1 MSSSPGGG
9 SQPNFIPGIGRVP
22 NVSEGDVLSTA
33 HINQLSDAV
42 RRVAPASGSNFILG
56 PAGVSNFTSVQPH
69 KNAHPWMVIQR
80 GTCLY
85 FNVGQFFVDA
95 PLAGGITQVS
105 GAGGQVLAGGR
116 NAWAFNSGFPGGP
129 VYAFNPPEGMY
140 MGGAEVWFE
149 DKDFNVLT
157 NTMVFQKL
165 SGVFT
170 KFKEGLFYLEYAPWG
185 GRQAAPPYPNTS
197 VPALKAQNDATT
209 TFNSYSL
216 KMKGRMVPQVRF
228 APAKATQGET
238 SDMFSIKRMVYPIC
252 TVDKF
257 GSIYQTLRSDV
268 FHYVSMRDVAFQCSA
283 IFDNG
288 WKIAVTPGQV
298 NGYVPKIG
306 GKYLDELPAP
316 MVSVT
321 GAGRI
326 LIKVTATAGKF
337 FPSDCEV
344 VFQGGTTTPADTDSI
359 GYRHIATVNMV
370 SGVPGIVQ
378 LVSGNLL
385 VNRFKMG
392 QSGAVWAWNA

>member
-1 MSSSPGGG
+1 MASSPGGG
-9 SQPNFIPGIGRVP
+9 SQPNFIPGIGRLP
-22 NVSEGDVLSTA
+22 NVSEGDPLSTS
-33 HINQLSDAV
+33 HINQLSDAI

-56 PAGVSNFTSVQPH
+56 PAGASNFASVQPH
-69 KNAHPWMVIQR
+69 KNAHPWMVIAR

-95 PLAGGITQVS
+95 PLAGGITQVT
-105 GAGGQVLAGGR
+105 GAGGQVIAGGR

-129 VYAFNPPEGMY
+129 VYAFKPPEGMY

-157 NTMVFQKL
+157 TTMVFQKL

-185 GRQAAPPYPNTS
+185 GRQADPPYPNTS
-197 VPALKAQNDATT
+197 MPALKAQNDATV
-209 TFNSYSL
+209 TFNAYSL

-228 APAKATQGET
+228 APAVATQGA
-238 SDMFSIKRMVYPIC
+238 SSMFSIKRMVYPIC

-268 FHYVSMRDVAFQCSA
+268 FHLVLQRDLAFQCA
-283 IFDNG
+283 PVFDNG

-298 NGYVPKIG
+298 NGYVPKVG
-306 GKYLDELPAP
+306 SKYLDETPTP
-316 MVSVT
+316 MVAASGT
-321 GAGRI
+321 GRV
-326 LIKVTATAGKF
+326 LIKVTSEAGKF
-337 FPSDCEV
+337 FPSNCEV
-344 VFQGGTTTPADTDSI
+344 IFAPGTTTPADTDNI
-359 GYRHIATVNMV
+359 GYRHIATVTFV
-370 SGVPGIVQ
+370 DGAPSVVQ
-378 LVSGNLL
+378 LVYGNLL

-392 QSGAVWAWNA
+392 QSGAVWAWSA